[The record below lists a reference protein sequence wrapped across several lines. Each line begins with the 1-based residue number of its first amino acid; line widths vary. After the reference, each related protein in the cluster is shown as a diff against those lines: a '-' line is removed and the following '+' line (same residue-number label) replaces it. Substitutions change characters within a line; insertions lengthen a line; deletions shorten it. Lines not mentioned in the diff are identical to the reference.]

1 MSQPMDNI
9 QCSVNINDEG
19 TIISLQG
26 LSTNPIAI
34 NFSSDVDFT
43 ELVSVLTVLIDNSR
57 KIEIASF
64 ETPSNEKLKLI
75 LETISGIIGKYNDAI
90 SANEPPIEDISA
102 QDDDLPF

>member
-9 QCSVNINDEG
+9 QCSVIIDDEG
-19 TIISLQG
+19 KIISLQG
-26 LSTNPIAI
+26 LSTNPLTI

-43 ELVSVLTVLIDNSR
+43 ELVSVLTGLIDNSK

-64 ETPSNEKLKLI
+64 EPTSDEKLKLI

-90 SANEPPIEDISA
+90 SDNEPPIEEVSS
-102 QDDDLPF
+102 QNDDLPF